1 MLGFLCVTDAPTVWT
16 PVHQVAQGRGN
27 TVRRWRQRVSY
38 DDWSEGGK
46 LRMSGELKHDQ
57 FAKSVGRAHGC
68 SSRKL
73 TLSFFPSSPPHA
85 PCLAPNNNKKP
96 TERATT
102 RARQAIV
109 VVTRSR
115 NSSTHR
121 RLFSR
126 TRGPCAPSAW
136 ATRRVTGSGGLWSTR
151 PATPTGPTGATT

>member
-1 MLGFLCVTDAPTVWT
+1 MTDAPTVWT

-85 PCLAPNNNKKP
+85 PCLAPNNNNNKKQHKKP

-102 RARQAIV
+102 RAWQAIV
-109 VVTRSR
+109 VVTRLRGSL
-115 NSSTHR
+115 THR
-121 RLFSR
+121 RLFTR

-136 ATRRVTGSGGLWSTR
+136 ATRRVTGSGGLWITRST
-151 PATPTGPTGATT
+151 TQTLSTGAAL